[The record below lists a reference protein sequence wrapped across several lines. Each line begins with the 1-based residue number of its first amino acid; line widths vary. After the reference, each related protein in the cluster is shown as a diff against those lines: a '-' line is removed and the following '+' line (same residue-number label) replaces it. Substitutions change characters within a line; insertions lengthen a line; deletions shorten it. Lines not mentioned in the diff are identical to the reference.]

1 MTLRSILLGSTGA
14 LLACGAAWGQTGPSG
29 PQTETIIV
37 TGTELSRQ
45 EGIAQKKDDARVIE
59 ALSSDELGQ
68 LPDKNIG
75 ESLNRLPGVSMLVE
89 KGEGRYV
96 QIRGVASNLN
106 NVTINGVQMGSPE
119 VELGGR
125 QAPLDIISGGV
136 LSKVQVVKT
145 PTPDMDA
152 QGIGGTV
159 NVETAMPFDR
169 KEDFY
174 GFVTGRYGYE
184 DIRPEDNAYAG
195 HDPYALDGMVSGKI
209 GDTFGWLLGATFS
222 SREYI
227 ATGVY
232 QDDWTQVP
240 TTVPGSAAGTFL
252 PVNVKNNY
260 YVIGRER
267 FNLNGAVEFRPDESS
282 KYFVRGFYSTWD
294 EYQHRNRYEQN
305 LTFSRSGFSLTSPTS
320 GTAGT
325 DRILANIRLEYANKI
340 VSSLAAGGENRFGA
354 LTVDYLVQ
362 ANANEIEEPNDQWEW
377 RSSTSAVGPSTW
389 DINGDGVVTIRP
401 NAGTPSRT
409 NPGLLPLRRVRYFDR
424 LMQEDALIGQINA
437 TWDFSEALE
446 FKGGFKA
453 ARTERERNDGQDEFT
468 GPGSLNLGSDPGF
481 TRGGFVNE
489 TSQGDV
495 PNIWMDVDGMNRYFA
510 ANRASFNLN
519 TGAEASA
526 DFGSDYGIEETIL
539 AGYGM
544 ATAEFGPVQVIG
556 GVRVEYTDV
565 ASEGYALGVAGPPRI
580 QAGGDYTEVLPALLA
595 NYRPNDDLV
604 FRAAVTRAMGRPDYD
619 TIAPRTTFSD
629 DGLNASISVGNPA
642 LKPRKSWNYD
652 VSAEWYP
659 DRLTAVSASLF
670 YKDITDQLVGTSEV
684 FDTQAEIAAELTRR
698 GISGV
703 DPADYSNLRTSTT
716 INGGSAWLQGLE
728 LSAQTQFD
736 FLPGLLSG
744 LGGVVSATFVEGEVE
759 NADGTTSPLQGQPE
773 QTYAFTLF
781 YQEGPFDASV
791 SYAYNASYLTDYNT
805 DPNFSLDQGEF
816 GRWDAKVAYSFT
828 DTFKVFAEAV
838 NINDEPTSEFQG
850 GRENWNTEFENV
862 GRTFYVGASYGF

>member
-1 MTLRSILLGSTGA
+1 VTLRSILLGSTGA
-14 LLACGAAWGQTGPSG
+14 LLACGAAWGQTGTASG
-29 PQTETIIV
+29 PQTETIVV

-45 EGIAQKKDDARVIE
+45 EGIAQKKDDLRVIE
-59 ALSSDELGQ
+59 ALSADELGQ

-106 NVTINGVQMGSPE
+106 
-119 VELGGR
+119 
-125 QAPLDIISGGV
+125 SGGV

-169 KEDFY
+169 REDFY

-209 GDTFGWLLGATFS
+209 GDTLGWLLGATWS

-232 QDDWTQVP
+232 QDDWTEVP
-240 TTVPGSAAGTFL
+240 DSVPGAPDGAFL
-252 PVNVKNNY
+252 PTNVKNNY

-267 FNLNGAVEFRPDESS
+267 LNLNGAVELRPDESS

-305 LTFSRSGFSLTSPTS
+305 LSAGRSGFSFTSPTS
-320 GTAGT
+320 GTTGT
-325 DRILANIRLEYANKI
+325 DRILANIRLEYASKVI
-340 VSSLAAGGENRFGA
+340 SSLAAGGENEFGA

-362 ANANEIEEPNDQWEW
+362 ANANSLEEPYDQWEW

-389 DINGDGVVTIRP
+389 AINGDGVVSITP
-401 NAGTPSRT
+401 NAGTPDRT
-409 NPGLLPLRRVRYFDR
+409 NPDLLPLRRIRYFER
-424 LMQEDALIGQINA
+424 EMNEDAVIGQLNA
-437 TWDFSEALE
+437 TWAFSDAVE

-453 ARTERERNDGQDEFT
+453 ARTERDRDDHQDEYVAT
-468 GPGSLNLGSDPGF
+468 GSLNLGSDPGF
-481 TRGGFVNE
+481 SQGGFVNE

-495 PNIWMDVDGMNRYFA
+495 PNIWMDVDGMNRYFN
-510 ANRASFNLN
+510 ANPDAFELN
-519 TGAEASA
+519 GVSTL
-526 DFGSDYGIEETIL
+526 GSDYGIEETIL

-544 ATAEFGPVQVIG
+544 TTGEFGPVQVIG

-565 ASEGYALGVAGPPRI
+565 SSEGYALGVDGNPRI
-580 QAGGDYTEVLPALLA
+580 QAGGDYTEVLPALLV
-595 NYRPNDDLV
+595 NYRPNDAIV
-604 FRAAVTRAMGRPDYD
+604 VRGAITRALGRPDYD

-629 DGLNASISVGNPA
+629 DGLNASISVGNPD

-659 DRLTAVSASLF
+659 NRLTALSASVF

-684 FDTQAEIAAELTRR
+684 FETEQEIAAELARR
-698 GISGV
+698 GITGV
-703 DPADYSNLRTSTT
+703 DAADYSNLRTSTT
-716 INGGSAWLQGLE
+716 INGGAAFLQGLE

-744 LGGVVSATFVEGEVE
+744 LGGVVSATFVDGEVE
-759 NADGTTSPLQGQPE
+759 NADGSTSPLQGQPE
-773 QTYAFTLF
+773 STYAFSLF
-781 YQEGPFDASV
+781 FQEGPFDASV
-791 SYAYNASYLTDYNT
+791 SYAYNASYLTDFNA
-805 DPNFSLDQGEF
+805 DPDFSLDQGEF

-850 GRENWNTEFENV
+850 GRDNWNTEFENV